1 MTQPWSLISV
11 LSKPAVCESQDS
23 MDVTVHSASTLT
35 ENPQRLGAGR
45 DRQGVGAW
53 LTTAR
58 QWMLLKSVY
67 SIREAGRGFL
77 ETLQA
82 MSCGS
87 LKPNHL
93 HLVQYA
99 PVYLGN
105 FH

>member
-1 MTQPWSLISV
+1 
-11 LSKPAVCESQDS
+11 
-23 MDVTVHSASTLT
+23 MDVQLPPAHLAQGGLT
-35 ENPQRLGAGR
+35 AQGQVEARDGGLAGAGR